1 MSKKEKHP
9 RRPVIYDMTSD
20 QCVWSQAGVARP
32 RKCHRAF
39 NCMGCEYDAQVREQI
54 AQGLAIAKNGRSE
67 SWRRTLERRPIE
79 SRKCR
84 HMLTGRVA
92 LKYCANNFDCARC
105 AYDQMLEDTQPELE
119 ACDPS
124 TNVVAGF
131 SLPDQHY
138 FHRGHSW
145 ARVEY
150 GGRVRCGVDDF
161 AMRLLGPPDQIEL
174 PALGQPVGLSLGD
187 IRLQRGEHKA
197 PVHCPVEG
205 VVVAVNPRV
214 QQDAHSAHN
223 APFGSG
229 WLMMVEPTR
238 LRRDLRSLLYGT
250 EVNAW
255 LEDETSDLSAQVTG
269 VSGHALAATGGTVV
283 DDIYGSVDGLDWDAL
298 VQRYLLG

>member
-1 MSKKEKHP
+1 MSSEKKRP

-54 AQGLAIAKNGRSE
+54 AQGLAIRKNGRSE
-67 SWRRTLERRPIE
+67 SWRTALDRRPIE

-84 HMLTGRVA
+84 HMLTGQVA

-105 AYDQMLEDTQPELE
+105 AYDQMLEDTQLELE
-119 ACDPS
+119 AATPAAEI
-124 TNVVAGF
+124 VAGF

-138 FHRGHSW
+138 FHRGHTW

-150 GGRVRCGVDDF
+150 GGRVRCGLDDF
-161 AMRLLGPPDQIEL
+161 ALRLLGPPDHLEL
-174 PALGQPVGLSLGD
+174 PTLGQPVGLTHPDL
-187 IRLQRGEHKA
+187 RLQRGEHQA

-214 QQDAHSAHN
+214 QKDASAAHQ
-223 APFGSG
+223 APYGSG
-229 WLMMVEPTR
+229 WLLMVEPTR
-238 LRRDLRSLLYGT
+238 LRRDLKGLLYGT
-250 EVNAW
+250 EVHAW
-255 LEDETSDLSAQVTG
+255 MEDEATELTAQITG
-269 VSGHALAATGGTVV
+269 VDDHALAATGGRAV
-283 DDIYGSVDGLDWDAL
+283 DDIFGTVEGLDWDTL
-298 VQRYLLG
+298 TRRYLLA